1 MIDKDPIIIIITP
14 NIKTPPLSSLKKI
27 LDALLSYLVFTLVN
41 F

>member
-14 NIKTPPLSSLKKI
+14 NNETPPLSSLFKFF
-27 LDALLSYLVFTLVN
+27 DALLFYLVLPLVN